1 VNPKAIKILRYA
13 ATVEEFYGLQLREAL
28 DMSPTVYPMLREL
41 EHLGLLRSSETGPI
55 PERGNRPRVMY
66 RITRAGRAHLADVAK
81 WVER

>member
-1 VNPKAIKILRYA
+1 
-13 ATVEEFYGLQLREAL
+13 
-28 DMSPTVYPMLREL
+28 
-41 EHLGLLRSSETGPI
+41 LLRSSETGPI